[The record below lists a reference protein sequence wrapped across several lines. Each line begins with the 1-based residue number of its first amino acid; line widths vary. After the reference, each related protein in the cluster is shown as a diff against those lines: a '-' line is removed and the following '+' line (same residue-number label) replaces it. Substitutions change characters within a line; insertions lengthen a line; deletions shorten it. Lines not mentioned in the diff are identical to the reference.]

1 MAADPGFLE
10 TVAYFGSALLA
21 LVLLAVTFA
30 GFWKAA
36 TDSSP
41 LLLGELLRRQGT
53 DLRYATLA
61 TADGRG
67 FGLAVKRCTECK
79 SQARCREWLASGASE
94 GYEAFCPNS
103 GFVARAKWL
112 GT

>member
-1 MAADPGFLE
+1 MAADPWFLE
-10 TVAYFGSALLA
+10 TIAYFGTAVLMLALLA
-21 LVLLAVTFA
+21 ITFV

-41 LLLGELLRRQGT
+41 LLLGEVLRRQGT
-53 DLRYATLA
+53 DLLYATLA
-61 TADGRG
+61 TAEGRS
-67 FGLAVKRCTECK
+67 FGAAVKRCTECK

-103 GFVARAKWL
+103 GFVAHSKWL